1 MAVPVGLTGEG
12 LLQLNSTSLALLFAG
27 DIRAARQEEEGAAW
41 IIESEDHRQH
51 ARIAE
56 ALWTVL
62 RRENHSAVATAAYA
76 GMSSHSF

>member
-1 MAVPVGLTGEG
+1 MAVPAGLTGQG

-27 DIRAARQEEEGAAW
+27 DIRAARQEEEGTAW

-51 ARIAE
+51 ASMAE

-62 RRENHSAVATAAYA
+62 RRENHSAVATAANA
-76 GMSSHSF
+76 EASSHVF